1 MVAPN
6 REIANKY
13 HFNSSAISS
22 LNNNNNILEDI
33 NRDSSR
39 GRSNIVNRNSS
50 REHSTASS
58 IFSVAYSKWMEIQ
71 NDDPNWTNQTAVKL
85 FNILFSSQVEGEN
98 NNQVLANNNPQSP
111 TIYANFANNIFPI
124 PNQSNL
130 ISPSLSYAQLQP
142 VDVNSWK
149 GWT

>member
-1 MVAPN
+1 
-6 REIANKY
+6 
-13 HFNSSAISS
+13 
-22 LNNNNNILEDI
+22 
-33 NRDSSR
+33 
-39 GRSNIVNRNSS
+39 
-50 REHSTASS
+50 
-58 IFSVAYSKWMEIQ
+58 MEIQ

-111 TIYANFANNIFPI
+111 TIYADFANNIFSI

-130 ISPSLSYAQLQP
+130 IPPSLSYAQLQP

-149 GWT
+149 G